1 MRETRA
7 ELAAHVGGR
16 PTAVQSALIE
26 RAAQLSLRIAA
37 MDRRFAELGKQT
49 DHDSRTYLAWSN
61 SLTRTLAQLGVA
73 GAVEKPPLGFSLACR
88 ARYCSPPALG
98 GRIQDHRPQVC
109 AELVGCAGDP
119 SACFVTVGH
128 STSVHSRG
136 AI

>member
-26 RAAQLSLRIAA
+26 RACQLTLRIVT
-37 MDRRFAELGKQT
+37 MDRKFAEIGEQT

-73 GAVEKPPLGFSLACR
+73 GASAAREPSIADLLVQPAGPSQTAPRVAPADPETPRGEVLA
-88 ARYCSPPALG
+88 
-98 GRIQDHRPQVC
+98 
-109 AELVGCAGDP
+109 
-119 SACFVTVGH
+119 SAVPE
-128 STSVHSRG
+128 
-136 AI
+136 